1 MSVQLMQKLASSA
14 SILQGKDG
22 YSNYKGERMN
32 SADLCK
38 KNGWTVGTV
47 LQGDEGFGPSTIV
60 ITAIGETVLANGDSK
75 LGRDWKRVS
84 E

>member
-1 MSVQLMQKLASSA
+1 
-14 SILQGKDG
+14 
-22 YSNYKGERMN
+22 MN

-60 ITAIGETVLANGDSK
+60 ITAIGECTVLAKHVDDDKFGESTWDLSF
-75 LGRDWKRVS
+75 RDWKRVS